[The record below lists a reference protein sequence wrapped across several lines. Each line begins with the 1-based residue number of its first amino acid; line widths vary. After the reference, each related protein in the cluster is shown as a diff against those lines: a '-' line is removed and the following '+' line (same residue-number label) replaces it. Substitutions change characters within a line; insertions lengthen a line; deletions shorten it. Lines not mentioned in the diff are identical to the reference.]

1 MNTLWNMKRRTFLKG
16 GSSFVAA
23 AALVSPA
30 SALRAFAQE
39 PAKAVITAAHWG
51 PLKVTVENGRITSS
65 GPALADRRENYLQS
79 VVADQVHHR
88 VRVKQPMVR
97 KGFLD
102 GLDDVEN
109 PDGRRGKDEF
119 VSVSWERAYDLIEE
133 QLKRVRQEHGAKS
146 IWGGSYGWYS
156 SGNLHAA
163 QTLLQRFLRITGG
176 YVDRVNSYS
185 TGAVSVI
192 MPHVMGSAETDVPQT
207 TWPVILEHSDVVM
220 IMSANPM
227 NTLEISWT
235 SSDEKGRLYFEKL
248 RDSGKRIIIIDPIY
262 SETARF
268 FGDRAEWI
276 APNPT
281 TDVPLMLGI
290 AHELLTNE
298 RHDQAFL
305 DQYTVGFERFAAY
318 LRGEDDDTEKTP
330 EWAEAICDVPA
341 DKIRELAALFA
352 TNRTMLMAGWAMQ
365 RADKGEQPHWTLVT
379 LAAMLGQIGLP
390 GGGFGFTYHYSN
402 GGVPPHEA
410 IVVPGISATPDA
422 PHLANQIED
431 TSEYTLPVARIV
443 HALENPGKQ
452 MDYNGGK
459 VTLPD
464 LRLIW
469 WCGGNPFHHHQDTN
483 RLREAW
489 QKPEVVI
496 VSEPYWTA
504 TAKHADI
511 VLPITTSYERDD
523 ITMTGDFSNMHIV
536 PMKKVVEP
544 QHEARDDYEVFRE
557 LAARFGVEQ
566 EYSEGRTQIGWVKHF
581 YDQAAEV
588 AQAQRVRMPRFQQF
602 WEDNAIIKN
611 PVDSSRA
618 DWVRH
623 ADFREDPILN
633 PLGTPS
639 GKIEIF
645 SETIDA
651 MNYDDCLGHASWLE
665 PVEYLGNAEPEH
677 PIHLMTPH
685 LAYRLH
691 SQLNY
696 TSLRDEYAVANRE
709 PVFIH
714 PDDAAERN
722 IADGD
727 LVRVYNDRGQILCG
741 AVLDEGIKRR
751 VIAIHEGAWYDPADD
766 SDNAL
771 CKNGNMNVLVIDRG
785 TSKLA
790 QGTCGYT
797 ALVEFEKFTGP
808 VPELTAFD
816 PPAGAA

>member
-1 MNTLWNMKRRTFLKG
+1 MNTFWNMKRRTFLKG

-30 SALRAFAQE
+30 SALRAFAQA
-39 PAKAVITAAHWG
+39 PAKTVITAAHWG
-51 PLKVTVENGRITSS
+51 PLEVTVENGKITGS

-102 GLDDVEN
+102 GLDDVET
-109 PDGRRGKDEF
+109 PDGKRGKDEF
-119 VSVSWERAYDLIEE
+119 VAVSWERAYDLVE
-133 QLKRVRQEHGAKS
+133 QQLRRVRQEHGAKS

-156 SGNLHAA
+156 SGSLHAA
-163 QTLLQRFLRITGG
+163 QTLLQRFLRLTGG

-185 TGAVSVI
+185 TGAISVI
-192 MPHVMGSAETDVPQT
+192 MPHIMGNAETTVPQT

-227 NTLEISWT
+227 NTLEIAWT

-248 RDSGKRIIIIDPIY
+248 RDSGKRIIIIDPMY

-290 AHELLTNE
+290 AHELLTTE

-305 DQYTVGFERFAAY
+305 DEYTVGFERFAAY
-318 LRGEDDDTEKTP
+318 LRGEDDGTEKTP
-330 EWAEAICDVPA
+330 EWAANICDVPA
-341 DKIRELAALFA
+341 DKIRELATLFA
-352 TNRTMLMAGWAMQ
+352 DNRTMLMAGWAMQ
-365 RADKGEQPHWTLVT
+365 RADKGEQTHWTLVT

-390 GGGFGFTYHYSN
+390 GGGFGFSYHYSN

-422 PHLANQIED
+422 PHLADQIED

-443 HALENPGKQ
+443 EALENPGDKL
-452 MDYNGGK
+452 DYNGGQ

-464 LRLIW
+464 IRLIW

-483 RLREAW
+483 RLRRAW

-557 LAARFGVEQ
+557 LSARFGVEQ
-566 EYSEGRTQIGWVKHF
+566 EYSEGRTQMGWIKHF
-581 YDQAAEV
+581 YEQAADV
-588 AQAQRVRMPRFQQF
+588 ARAKRVRMPRFQQF
-602 WEDNAIIKN
+602 WEENAIIKN
-611 PVDSSRA
+611 PVDKSRG

-623 ADFREDPILN
+623 ADFREDPVLN

-651 MNYDDCLGHASWLE
+651 MNYDDCLGHPSWLE
-665 PVEYLGNAEPEH
+665 PVEYLGNATPEH

-696 TSLRDEYAVANRE
+696 TRLRDEYAVANRE
-709 PVFIH
+709 PVFLH
-714 PDDAAERN
+714 PEDAAERG

-766 SDNAL
+766 GDNAL
-771 CKNGNMNVLVIDRG
+771 CKNGNMNVLVVDRG

-797 ALVEFEKFTGP
+797 ALVQFEKFTGTA
-808 VPELTAFD
+808 PELTAFE
-816 PPAGAA
+816 PPIGAA